1 MSATNQSVQGFKI
14 SFLEAYCISSKSD
27 FLRPHRVGNCDLT
40 FDKSLQGLGFSRV
53 VLLSPN
59 KMILTCLKRH
69 SVDSYLTLFR
79 RSRTLIGNY
88 VDLSCRSTSEYEPL
102 AMAVPPCQ
110 DEIFISQII
119 DVSLADDLQLNQ

>member
-1 MSATNQSVQGFKI
+1 M
-14 SFLEAYCISSKSD
+14 
-27 FLRPHRVGNCDLT
+27 
-40 FDKSLQGLGFSRV
+40 V
-53 VLLSPN
+53 VLLSPI
-59 KMILTCLKRH
+59 KIILTCLKRQI
-69 SVDSYLTLFR
+69 VDSYLTLFS

-88 VDLSCRSTSEYEPL
+88 VDFSCRSTSEYEPL